1 MNEILGL
8 VDSLEAMVLESAK
21 IPMTDKLII
30 PEKKIIQLIDKIRYA
45 TKSGDF
51 ARNAV
56 DINKAIVIES
66 MVTTREESTS
76 PFSKEKIQD
85 AEEKAKQIK
94 EGAHQY
100 AEQVLTNLQLMV
112 TKLQNQMIKLEQSIE
127 NGREVLDQQR
137 KKEEN
142 SPQEEF
148 VREA

>member
-30 PEKKIIQLIDKIRYA
+30 PEKKLIQLIDKIRYA
-45 TKSGDF
+45 TKSGDV
-51 ARNAV
+51 ARNAI

-66 MVTTREESTS
+66 IVKTREET
-76 PFSKEKIQD
+76 PGPQFTEKLHD
-85 AEEKAKQIK
+85 AEAKAKQIK

-137 KKEEN
+137 KKEEAT
-142 SPQEEF
+142 SEEYAHE
-148 VREA
+148 V